1 MSSSKNLEYKKTS
14 FLNKSNS
21 AFIEQMYLKF
31 INKDF
36 DLPESW
42 RNYFLDIGEEIDLVV
57 KEING
62 PTWGRQKKKIDLDEI
77 EKNIDSKDNN
87 FLVEKKNNYTEKL
100 DNKKTNRDSIRAVSM
115 IRSYRQR
122 GHLIAKVD
130 PLEIRE
136 SEYLDEL
143 HPDSY
148 GFNKEDYQ
156 KKIYLDGIVNKDYSN
171 IKEILFFLKKTYCG
185 PIGYEY
191 MHISNPTERKWIRD
205 RVEKDENA
213 LQFTENGKNAIL
225 NKLIQAEGFEKFLN
239 TKFVGT
245 KRFGLDGAESLIP
258 ALEQII
264 KIGGQYKIKEV
275 KIGMSH
281 RGRLNVLANVLQ
293 KSYKRIFNEFA
304 GEISNDGKDTAGDV
318 KYHLGASSDR
328 EFDGNSV
335 HVSLTDNPSHL
346 EAVNPVVLGQ
356 ARAKQFFHK
365 DKDRNKVIP
374 ILIHGDA
381 AFAGQGI
388 VAECFAMS
396 GLPGHN
402 TGGTI
407 HIIVNNQIGFTTSP
421 RFARS
426 SPHPSD
432 VAKMVDAPI
441 IHTNGDNPEAVVY
454 ATRIATE
461 FRLKFN
467 RDVVIDLVCYRR
479 FGHNEGDE
487 PSFTQPLMYK
497 KIRSHPST
505 VNIYGEK
512 LIKDSLILKEDLN
525 LQIKKFKDLLDQQF
539 KTAKDY
545 KPKIEWFEGTWSK
558 YKPEKGKDKR
568 GATGVELNIILDIS
582 KKIHTV
588 PSEVNIHKT
597 IGKIFDNRKKTI
609 EQGYA
614 IDWATAEALAFG
626 SLLEEGYPVR
636 LVGQDS
642 GRGTFS
648 QRHSVLRNQLDNSR
662 YIPLNNISKKQK
674 NFEVVDSFLSELAVL
689 GFEYGYS
696 LVAPNT
702 LTIWEA
708 QFGDFANGA
717 QVIIDQFISSGERK
731 WKRASGLVMLLP
743 HGYEGQG
750 PEHSSA
756 RLERFLQ
763 LCAND
768 NLQVM
773 NCTTP
778 ANYFH
783 ALRRQLLRDFR
794 KPLIMMT
801 PKSLLRNKYCISNL
815 KDFSKENSFHRV
827 MWDHSMDPK
836 TKGFIKLKKN
846 EDIKKVILCSGKV
859 YFDLLVA
866 REKLK
871 KDDVILFRIEQL
883 YPFPAKS
890 LVKELK
896 PFAKNANFFWCQ
908 EEPKN
913 MGAWLLVRDYIRWT
927 LDTIKAK
934 NNEISYIGR
943 NPDASTATGYAKRHL
958 SEQQE
963 IINKVFE

>member
-1 MSSSKNLEYKKTS
+1 MSLTKNLEFEKTS
-14 FLNKSNS
+14 FLTKSNS
-21 AFIEQMYLKF
+21 AFLEQMYLKY
-31 INKDF
+31 INKDL
-36 DLPESW
+36 DLPSSW
-42 RNYFLDIGEEIDLVV
+42 KNYFDDLGDELDLVV
-57 KEING
+57 NEIKGPSWAPIKKQINIVEKKPKKEVHSNG
-62 PTWGRQKKKIDLDEI
+62 SVRNVISENNLQN
-77 EKNIDSKDNN
+77 NIDSIKA
-87 FLVEKKNNYTEKL
+87 VEL
-100 DNKKTNRDSIRAVSM
+100 IRA
-115 IRSYRQR
+115 YRLR
-122 GHLIAKVD
+122 GHLLAKLD
-130 PLEIRE
+130 PLGLKKT
-136 SEYLDEL
+136 EYLEEL
-143 HPDSY
+143 HPEYY
-148 GFNKEDYQ
+148 GFKKSDYKREIFLNGVTNK
-156 KKIYLDGIVNKDYSN
+156 KYSN
-171 IKEILFFLKKTYCG
+171 INEILTFLNNTYCG

-191 MHISNPTERKWIRD
+191 MHISNPEERIWLRRRI
-205 RVEKDENA
+205 EEDENEIK
-213 LQFTENGKNAIL
+213 FTKNGKEAIL
-225 NKLIQAEGFEKFLN
+225 NKLIQAEGFEKFLA
-239 TKFVGT
+239 TKYVGT

-264 KIGGQYKIKEV
+264 KIGGQSQIKEV

-304 GEISNDGKDTAGDV
+304 GEFSSSSNEGAGDV
-318 KYHLGASSDR
+318 KYHLGASSNR
-328 EFDGNSV
+328 EFDGNPV

-356 ARAKQFFHK
+356 TRAKQFFHK
-365 DKDRNKVIP
+365 DTERNKVIP

-426 SPHPSD
+426 SPYPSD

-441 IHTNGDNPEAVVY
+441 LHVNGDDPEAVIY

-467 RDVVIDLVCYRR
+467 RDVVVDLICYRR

-487 PSFTQPLMYK
+487 PSFTQPLMYE
-497 KIRSHPST
+497 KIRSHPT
-505 VNIYGEK
+505 TLKLYGQKLTQEQIFTEEGVNQK
-512 LIKDSLILKEDLN
+512 IKT
-525 LQIKKFKDLLDQQF
+525 FKDLLDDQF

-545 KPKIEWFEGTWSK
+545 KPKIEWFEGTWSR

-568 GATGVELNIILDIS
+568 GVTGVDKEIIKSIS
-582 KKIHTV
+582 DRINV
-588 PSEVNIHKT
+588 IPSEINPHKT
-597 IGKIFDNRKKTI
+597 VAKVFDLRKKSIDT
-609 EQGYA
+609 EKN
-614 IDWATAEALAFG
+614 IDWATAESLAFAT
-626 SLLEEGYPVR
+626 LLKEGYPVR

-648 QRHSVLRNQLDNSR
+648 QRHSVLRNQSDNSR
-662 YIPLNNISKKQK
+662 YIPLNHISEGQKKY
-674 NFEVVDSFLSELAVL
+674 EIVDSFLSELAVL

-696 LVAPNT
+696 LVEPNT
-702 LTIWEA
+702 LTLWEA

-717 QVIIDQFISSGERK
+717 QIIIDQFISSGERK
-731 WKRASGLVMLLP
+731 WSRASGIVMLLP

-763 LCAND
+763 LCSND
-768 NLQVM
+768 NMQVM

-783 ALRRQLLRDFR
+783 ALRRQMKRDFR

-801 PKSLLRNKYCISNL
+801 PKSLLRNKYCVSDL
-815 KDFSKENSFHRV
+815 EDFSKNNSFHRV
-827 MWDHSMDPK
+827 LWDHAIDPK
-836 TKGFIKLKKN
+836 TEGFIKLKNSSK
-846 EDIKKVILCSGKV
+846 IRKVILCSGKV
-859 YFDLLVA
+859 YFDLLEA

-871 KDDVILFRIEQL
+871 IDDVILYRIEQL
-883 YPFPAKS
+883 YPFPAKT

-896 PFAKNANFFWCQ
+896 PYAKSATFHWCQ

-913 MGAWLLVRDYIRWT
+913 MGAWFSVRDYIEWT
-927 LDTIKAK
+927 LDNIKA
-934 NNEISYIGR
+934 NNSQISYIGR
-943 NPDASTATGYAKRHL
+943 SPDASPATGYAKRHI
-958 SEQQE
+958 SQQQE
-963 IINKVFE
+963 IIKKVFE

>member
-1 MSSSKNLEYKKTS
+1 MSSSKNLEFEKTS
-14 FLNKSNS
+14 FLSKSNS
-21 AFIEQMYLKF
+21 AFIEQMYVKF
-31 INKDF
+31 INKDK

-42 RNYFLDIGEEIDLVV
+42 QHYFEAMGEDLDIVA

-62 PTWGRQKKKIDLDEI
+62 PSWSLKKKIDIDELQKKI
-77 EKNIDSKDNN
+77 EQEEKIISKENTTNVVSSDD
-87 FLVEKKNNYTEKL
+87 LI
-100 DNKKTNRDSIRAVSM
+100 KTNNNSIRAVAL
-115 IRSYRQR
+115 IRAYRQR
-122 GHLIAKVD
+122 GHLLAKLD
-130 PLEIRE
+130 PLGMMKT
-136 SEYLDEL
+136 EYLDEL
-143 HPDSY
+143 HPDHY
-148 GFNKEDYQ
+148 GFKKEDYNS
-156 KKIYLDGIVNKDYSN
+156 KIYLDGVINKKHSN
-171 IKEILFFLKKTYCG
+171 IREILEFLKKTYCG

-191 MHISNPTERKWIRD
+191 MHISNPVERKWIRD
-205 RVEKDENA
+205 RIEKDDTA
-213 LQFTENGKNAIL
+213 IQFTQNGKEAIL
-225 NKLIQAEGFEKFLN
+225 NKLIQAEGFEKFLH
-239 TKFVGT
+239 TKYVGT

-258 ALEQII
+258 SLEQII
-264 KIGGQYKIKEV
+264 KIGGQSKVKEI

-304 GEISNDGKDTAGDV
+304 GDISSPSKDGAGDV

-356 ARAKQFFHK
+356 TRAKQYFHE
-365 DKDRNKVIP
+365 DHERNKVIP

-381 AFAGQGI
+381 AFAGQGV

-396 GLPGHN
+396 GLSGHN
-402 TGGTI
+402 TGGAI

-421 RFARS
+421 EYARS
-426 SPHPSD
+426 SPYPSD

-441 IHTNGDNPEAVVY
+441 LHVNGDDPEAVVY

-467 RDVVIDLVCYRR
+467 RDVVIDLICYRR

-497 KIRSHPST
+497 KIRSHPSPVEVYGGQL
-505 VNIYGEK
+505 VNESTITEENLNEK
-512 LIKDSLILKEDLN
+512 IKD
-525 LQIKKFKDLLDQQF
+525 FKNLLDQQY
-539 KTAKDY
+539 KSAKDY
-545 KPKIEWFEGTWSK
+545 QPKIEWFEGTWSR
-558 YKPEKGKDKR
+558 YKPERGKDKR
-568 GATGVELNIILDIS
+568 GVSGYDIS
-582 KKIHTV
+582 KLKEISDKICTI
-588 PSEVNIHKT
+588 PIEKKIHKT
-597 IGKIFDNRKKTI
+597 IQKILEQRKNSVTK
-609 EQGYA
+609 GSG
-614 IDWATAEALAFG
+614 IDWSTAEALAFG

-642 GRGTFS
+642 ARGTFS
-648 QRHSVLRNQLDNSR
+648 QRHSVLKNQDDSSR
-662 YIPLNNISKKQK
+662 YIPLNNISKNQK
-674 NFEVVDSFLSELAVL
+674 RFEVIDSFLSELAVL

-696 LVAPNT
+696 LVEPNT
-702 LTIWEA
+702 LTLWEA

-717 QVIIDQFISSGERK
+717 QVVIDQFIASGERK
-731 WKRASGLVMLLP
+731 WTRASGLVMLLP

-768 NLQVM
+768 NLQVV

-778 ANYFH
+778 ANYYH
-783 ALRRQLLRDFR
+783 ALRRQMHRDFR
-794 KPLIMMT
+794 KPLIVMT
-801 PKSLLRNKYCISNL
+801 PKSLLRNKLCVSNIEDFG
-815 KDFSKENSFHRV
+815 KDTFFHRV
-827 MWDHSMDPK
+827 LEDHALNQK
-836 TKGFIKLKKN
+836 NGFIELEESSK
-846 EDIKKVILCSGKV
+846 IKKVILCSGKV
-859 YFDLLVA
+859 YFDLLDA

-871 KDDVILFRIEQL
+871 KNNVVLYRIEQL

-896 PFAKNANFFWCQ
+896 KYAQSSKFYWCQ

-913 MGAWLLVRDYIRWT
+913 MGAWFSVRDYIQWT
-927 LDTIKAK
+927 LDTINA
-934 NNEISYIGR
+934 NNNKISYIGR
-943 NPDASTATGYAKRHL
+943 SPDASTATGYAKRHI
-958 SEQQE
+958 SQQQE